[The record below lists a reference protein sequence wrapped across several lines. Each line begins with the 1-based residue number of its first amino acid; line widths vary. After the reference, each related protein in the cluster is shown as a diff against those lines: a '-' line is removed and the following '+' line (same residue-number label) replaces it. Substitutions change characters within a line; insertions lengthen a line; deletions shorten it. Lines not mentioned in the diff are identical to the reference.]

1 MELSDYN
8 DVPAMAYAIDPSLY
22 EVREYHV
29 RIALHDTLT
38 RGQTVADV
46 LHRWHYPPNAR
57 VLMGVQTERLVDMF
71 TTRVLGYAQP
81 G

>member
-1 MELSDYN
+1 
-8 DVPAMAYAIDPSLY
+8 
-22 EVREYHV
+22 V

-57 VLMGVQTERLVDMF
+57 VLMGVQAERLADMF